1 MIVAI
6 LRRRKLRTVT
16 NFFLANLAVADL
28 FVGIVCVVPH
38 LVLILENKW
47 LFGAVRKNKSNKSN
61 KYR

>member
-47 LFGAVRKNKSNKSN
+47 LFGAVRK
-61 KYR
+61 R